1 MANAFLV
8 ATSRIRSRTPIAQQF
23 PELLSHGD
31 DEDLFFIDHIDQLE
45 MRHVYSDG
53 RTLAHIQQH

>member
-8 ATSRIRSRTPIAQQF
+8 ATSRIRSRTPIAQAF
-23 PELLSHGD
+23 PELLMHND

-45 MRHVYSDG
+45 TYDMYSDG
-53 RTLAHIQQH
+53 RTLAHTQQH

>member
-45 MRHVYSDG
+45 TYNMYSDG
-53 RTLAHIQQH
+53 RTLAHVQQH

>member
-8 ATSRIRSRTPIAQQF
+8 ATSRIRSRTPIAQAF
-23 PELLSHGD
+23 PELLMHGD
-31 DEDLFFIDHIDQLE
+31 DEEQVFIDHIDQLE
-45 MRHVYSDG
+45 AYNMYSDG